1 MKPLIHIRDPEEAA
15 GYYDKCIGSS
25 PNGLIYALS
34 WYLNIVCPDWEILVS
49 EDHSAVMPLP
59 VTRTLGRSV
68 LKQPDY
74 AFQLGVFSTR
84 IPSPEVIRHFIRSI
98 PDGYRL
104 RRLCMNKF
112 NIVPSGRARFL
123 NSAELDL
130 ISPYRVIHSKFGA
143 SMLKRLE
150 LAGER
155 SLSYVRNISVHD
167 MLTFAY
173 RFDRFNRKRLKPGEI
188 PTLRM
193 IAANAIRYRSAR
205 IGAAYDSHNNLCSTV
220 LFLIYNGRASIL
232 YAAASSE
239 GMAAGGIEYILDRFI
254 EMNAE
259 KNLVICVDNSFD
271 RKLMEML
278 KSCGAGISNFPC
290 LRHID

>member
-1 MKPLIHIRDPEEAA
+1 MKPLIHIQDPEKAS

-34 WYLNIVCPDWEILVS
+34 WYLNIVCPNWEILTS

-59 VTRTLGRSV
+59 VIRTLGRRV

-84 IPSPEVIRHFIRSI
+84 IPSPDVIQHFIRSI
-98 PDGYRL
+98 PEGYRL

-130 ISPYRVIHSKFGA
+130 ISPYRVIHSKFGPP
-143 SMLKRLE
+143 MLKRLE
-150 LAGER
+150 LAGDK
-155 SLSYVRNISVHD
+155 SLSYVNNVSVHD
-167 MLTFAY
+167 MLMFAY
-173 RFDRFNRKRLKPGEI
+173 RFDRFNRQRLKSREI
-188 PTLRM
+188 STLRI
-193 IAANAIRYRSAR
+193 IASNAIRYRTAR
-205 IGAAYDSHNNLCSTV
+205 IGAAYDSHNNLCATV
-220 LFLIYNGRASIL
+220 LFMIYNGRASIL

-239 GMAAGGIEYILDRFI
+239 GMEAGGIEYIIDLFI

-259 KNLVICVDNSFD
+259 KNLVLCVDNSSD
-271 RKLMEML
+271 RKLMDIL
-278 KSCGAGISNFPC
+278 ISCGSGISDFPC
-290 LRHID
+290 LRHIE